1 MKPWV
6 GHIFSGKVPIA
17 PLVVFRIVFGGMM
30 AISTIRFMLKGWVAE
45 LYIQPTVFFPFYG
58 FEWVKPL
65 SGIGMYLVFGLV
77 LVTSLMVMVGW
88 RYRLA
93 AALFFLSFTYIEL
106 IDKTNYLNHYYFVSL
121 VSFLMIFMPT
131 GRHFSVDAWLK
142 PSSAKQYIPAWSV
155 NLLKFQLA
163 VVYVFAGIA
172 KLNGDWLLQAM
183 PLKIWLPAK
192 SHLPLIGPLLGKEWV
207 AYAMSWGGAAYDL
220 FIVFFLLN
228 SRTRPVAYFFVIFFH
243 ALTALLFPAIGMFPF
258 IMILSTL
265 IFFPPAFHE
274 NLLNKISRIFR
285 IKWPSEGS
293 ERQDNYRLAPVYKWL
308 MVTFV
313 CWQLLMPWRYLL
325 YPAPLFWREEGY
337 RFSWRVMLMEK
348 AGYVSFHVND
358 PATGRMGQI
367 ANHDYLTPQQ
377 EKMVATQPDMI
388 LQFAHFLAGELKNQG
403 LTDPE
408 IRAESWVTLNG
419 RRSRPFVDPTI
430 NLVNQQESFL
440 PKTWILPAE

>member
-1 MKPWV
+1 
-6 GHIFSGKVPIA
+6 
-17 PLVVFRIVFGGMM
+17 M
-30 AISTIRFMLKGWVAE
+30 AISTVRFMLKGWVSE
-45 LYIQPTVFFPFYG
+45 LYIQPRVFFPFYG

-77 LVTSLMVMVGW
+77 LVTALMVMVGW

-93 AALFFLSFTYIEL
+93 AALFFLSFTYVEL

-121 VSFLMIFMPT
+121 VSFLMIFMPAAQ
-131 GRHFSVDAWLK
+131 HFSVDAWQN
-142 PSSAKQYIPAWSV
+142 PSSAKKYIPAWPV

-163 VVYVFAGIA
+163 MVYVFAGIA
-172 KLNGDWLLQAM
+172 KLNGDWLLRAM

-192 SHLPLIGPLLGKEWV
+192 SHLPVIGPLLNQEWV

-220 FIVFFLLN
+220 FIVFFLLS
-228 SRTRPVAYFFVIFFH
+228 SRTRPMAYFFVIFFH
-243 ALTALLFPAIGMFPF
+243 GLTALLFPAIGMFPF

-265 IFFPPAFHE
+265 IFFPPSFHE
-274 NLLNKISRIFR
+274 KVLGKVSSLFS
-285 IKWPSEGS
+285 IKWPAGET
-293 ERQDNYRLAPVYKWL
+293 ERQHGYRLAPVYKWL
-308 MVTFV
+308 MVTYV

-348 AGYVSFHVND
+348 AGYVTFHIND
-358 PATGRMGQI
+358 PATGRKGQI
-367 ANHDYLTPQQ
+367 ANHEYLTPQQ

-388 LQFAHFLAGELKNQG
+388 LQFAHYLADELKSKG

-419 RRSRPFVDPTI
+419 HRSRPFTDTAVDLTKEKAS
-430 NLVNQQESFL
+430 LR
-440 PKTWILPAE
+440 PKTWILPFE